1 MGTKLG
7 FNVFRGCVSIHF
19 TLLLKRPINEWV
31 PFFLHKKDKERDMSL
46 VETYGSFLPYLR
58 RFSRALTGSQASGDN
73 YVRVA
78 LEALA
83 AGEADIQKELSP
95 KIALYRMFLGI
106 WSTSGGMLED
116 KSGTL
121 PSEDRI
127 RRLPPRSRQAFL
139 LQAMEGMSVDEIS
152 NIMDISNEAAMSLVS
167 EAEAEIESE
176 LRTNVLIIEDEPIIA
191 ADIEGLVCELGHIV
205 DNIAATQSEAV
216 KAAMSKKPGLILAD
230 VQLADGS
237 SGIDAVSD
245 ILEKYNVPVIFITAF
260 PERLLTGEKLEPAYL
275 ISKPFE
281 PENVK
286 AAISQALFF
295 HGSD

>member
-1 MGTKLG
+1 
-7 FNVFRGCVSIHF
+7 
-19 TLLLKRPINEWV
+19 
-31 PFFLHKKDKERDMSL
+31 MSL
-46 VETYGSFLPYLR
+46 VETYGPYLPYLR
-58 RFSRALTGSQASGDN
+58 RFSRALTGTQTTGDN

-83 AGEADIQKELSP
+83 AGEADIKDDLSP

-106 WSTSGGMLED
+106 WSTSGGMLEENAD
-116 KSGTL
+116 DVPTQ
-121 PSEDRI
+121 ERI

-139 LQAMEGMSVDEIS
+139 LQAMEGMSVPEIASIMNISDE
-152 NIMDISNEAAMSLVS
+152 EAVTLVA
-167 EAEAEIESE
+167 EAEKEIESE

-191 ADIEGLVCELGHIV
+191 ADIEGLVCELGHKV
-205 DNIAATQSEAV
+205 DNIAATQTEAV
-216 KAAMSKKPGLILAD
+216 KAAMSTKPGLILAD

-245 ILEKYNVPVIFITAF
+245 ILEQYDVPVIFITAF

-295 HGSD
+295 HSEG